1 MEVMSDKVRRL
12 IPNLITGIR
21 IALSCCLLL
30 IAPEGNVFVIVY
42 ILCGMTDVLDGY
54 FARKWEVT
62 SRFGAL
68 FDSIADVIFVVV
80 ILIIFIPV
88 IEWQSW
94 MLGILGLIV
103 VIRCASVLVGMIRFH
118 EIAFIHTYGNKAAG
132 LALFCFPFLYQVIS
146 LPVVVGIVCGVACVS
161 ALEELVIMVTSP
173 ELNRDRKWMKE
184 EK

>member
-62 SRFGAL
+62 SKLGAL
-68 FDSIADVIFVVV
+68 LDSIADVIFSVV
-80 ILIIFIPV
+80 ILVIFIP
-88 IEWQSW
+88 IIKWQSW
-94 MLGILGLIV
+94 MLIFIGV
-103 VIRCASVLVGMIRFH
+103 VAVIRCASVLTGMIRFH

-132 LALFCFPFLYQVIS
+132 LVLFCFPFLYEIIS
-146 LPVVVGIVCGVACVS
+146 LPVVVGIVCSVACVS
-161 ALEELVIMVTSP
+161 ALEELVIMSTSE
-173 ELNRDRKWMKE
+173 ELERDRKWR
-184 EK
+184 